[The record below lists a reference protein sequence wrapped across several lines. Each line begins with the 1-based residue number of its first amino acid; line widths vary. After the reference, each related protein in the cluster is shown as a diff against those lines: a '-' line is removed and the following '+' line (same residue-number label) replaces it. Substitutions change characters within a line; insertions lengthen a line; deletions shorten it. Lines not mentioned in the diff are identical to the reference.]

1 MSTKVAL
8 FVSES
13 ALKAY
18 TSVNENVSP
27 KDLIPFILLC
37 QDVELQTYLGST
49 FYFEFQQQILT
60 NTVTED
66 NQFLLDNYISKAL
79 IQLAL
84 MRALPF
90 LRYRIFNRSV
100 VAPKSENADGV
111 SLQEIQF
118 LQSECRTV
126 GNQYLEKMV
135 YFIQL
140 NPGQYQTY
148 FQQQVR
154 EGNMPSQATP
164 VYGSIVLPS
173 MPYAWKKRA
182 GVSSGTTSFA
192 SGYCPEG
199 WFPNT
204 MGPGTIF

>member
-1 MSTKVAL
+1 MSSRVAL

-18 TSVNENVSP
+18 TSVNDNTSP
-27 KDLIPFILLC
+27 KDLIPYILLS

-90 LRYRIFNRSV
+90 LRYKIFNRSV

-140 NPGQYQTY
+140 NPGQFPTY

-154 EGNMPSQATP
+154 EGNMPSQANP
-164 VYGSIVLPS
+164 VYGSLVAPA

-182 GVSSGTTSFA
+182 GMPGGRSAFA
-192 SGYCPEG
+192 SDWCPEG
-199 WFPNT
+199 LFPNT

>member
-1 MSTKVAL
+1 MSSRVAL
-8 FVSES
+8 FVSEQ

-27 KDLIPFILLC
+27 KDLIPFILQA
-37 QDVELQTYLGST
+37 QDTELQTYLGST
-49 FYFEFQQQILT
+49 FYFEFQKQILS

-90 LRYRIFNRSV
+90 LKYKVFNRSV
-100 VAPKSENADGV
+100 VSPKSENSD
-111 SLQEIQF
+111 SITLEELQF

-126 GNQYLEKMV
+126 GNQYLERMV

-140 NPGQYQTY
+140 NPGQFPTY

-154 EGNMPSQATP
+154 EGNLPSQATP
-164 VYGSIVLPS
+164 VYGSIVMPS

-182 GVSSGTTSFA
+182 GIPGGRGWYGSDW
-192 SGYCPEG
+192 CPEG
-199 WFPNT
+199 LFPNT
-204 MGPGTIF
+204 MGPGGIF